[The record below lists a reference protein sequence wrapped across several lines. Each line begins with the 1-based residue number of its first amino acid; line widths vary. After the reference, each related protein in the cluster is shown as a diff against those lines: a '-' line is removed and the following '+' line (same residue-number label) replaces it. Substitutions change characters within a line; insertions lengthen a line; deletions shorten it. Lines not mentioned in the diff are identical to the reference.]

1 MRDDLLKEQ
10 LMDYARSGAEVAFQP
25 GPADIHRR
33 ARRHVQRL
41 AALTAAAVLV
51 AGAIGLG
58 LGLRH
63 AGSVPVVN
71 HPRPPVTVAPPV
83 AAPPDSFVTVVAGGA
98 GADSG
103 DLAVVST
110 ATGEMVRSLAQTNGA
125 FFTVSRDRR
134 WVYFSST
141 SSTLPSTGIYRVP
154 YAGGAATKVADITEP
169 TQLAVSPDGSRLAWE
184 ATSGNR
190 PALAVRDL
198 AGGRER
204 LLPVPGPLSGPR
216 TISRGSWTWSPDGR
230 QLAVLVVHGIS
241 SGYEELM
248 TVDVATG
255 TWRHRFDFDARHGG
269 GPGCCEAIGWPAG
282 SGRIAVVRAVAG
294 AGGKVRQHRLV
305 YVDPATGATTPGPV
319 LAGRDVTFGPD
330 LDFDASG
337 RYVLFGLQDDHSV
350 STWWSRGGGNPVLVK
365 RIELGD
371 QVPAEVAGAYA
382 GGGW

>member
-10 LMDYARSGAEVAFQP
+10 LLDYARSGAEVASQP
-25 GPADIHRR
+25 GPADIRRR

-41 AALTAAAVLV
+41 AALTAAGVLA
-51 AGAIGLG
+51 AGGIGLG

-63 AGSVPVVN
+63 AGSVPSVN
-71 HPRPPVTVAPPV
+71 RPRPPVTVAPPV
-83 AAPPDSFVTVVAGGA
+83 AAPPDSFVTVVHGGA

-110 ATGEMVRSLAQTNGA
+110 ATGEMVRSLVPANGSS
-125 FFTVSRDRR
+125 FTVSRDRR

-141 SSTLPSTGIYRVP
+141 SPTTGIYRVP
-154 YAGGAATKVADITEP
+154 DAGGAATKVADLAEP
-169 TQLAVSPDGSRLAWE
+169 AQLAVSPDGSRLAWE

-198 AGGRER
+198 AGGGER

-216 TISRGSWTWSPDGR
+216 IVSRGNWTWSPDGR
-230 QLAVLVVHGIS
+230 QLAVQVVHGIS

-255 TWRHRFDFDARHGG
+255 TWRHRFDFDAHHGG
-269 GPGCCEAIGWPAG
+269 GPDCCEAIGWPAG

-294 AGGKVRQHRLV
+294 PGGTTLAHRLV
-305 YVDPATGATTPGPV
+305 YVDPATGATTPGPL
-319 LAGRDVTFGPD
+319 LAGRDVTFGPG

-337 RYVLFGLQDDHSV
+337 RYLLFGLQDDHSV
-350 STWWSRGGGNPVLVK
+350 STWWSKGAGKPVLVK
-365 RIELGD
+365 RIEIGD
-371 QVPAEVAGAYA
+371 RVPADVGGAYVAGA
-382 GGGW
+382 W